1 MSAAVVAAF
10 DVDNTL
16 TVRDC
21 VLPFLKRCRPV
32 PVTAAKMLIQ
42 VTDLGRGAARRDRDL
57 IKQVATR
64 AALAGRPES
73 YIEDL
78 AANFAHEVVAHWL
91 RPDTLERLRWHQSH
105 NHSVVLVSASYELY
119 LRHVGALLG
128 VDAVIA
134 TRVVSEGG
142 TMTGELNG
150 ANCRG
155 AEKSRRLLEWTSKH
169 VGARANTTLWAY
181 GDSAGDTEMLADA
194 DHPVWVRSEAL
205 EPLGQH

>member
-16 TVRDC
+16 TVKDC
-21 VLPFLKRCRPV
+21 VLPFLGRCRPM
-32 PVTAAKMLIQ
+32 PATLTKMLIDYR
-42 VTDLGRGAARRDRDL
+42 DLGRGVVRWDRNL

-73 YIEDL
+73 LIEDL
-78 AANFAHEVVAHWL
+78 AATFARSVVDNWL
-91 RPDTLERLRWHQSH
+91 RPDTLERLRWHQRH
-105 NHSVVLVSASYELY
+105 HHSVVLVSASYELY
-119 LRHVGALLG
+119 LRHVGSLLG

-134 TRVVSEGG
+134 TKVSSENGV
-142 TMTGELNG
+142 MTGELFG

-155 AEKSRRLLEWTSKH
+155 AEKSRRLLEWTGQRF
-169 VGARANTTLWAY
+169 GARANTTIWAY

-194 DHPVWVRSEAL
+194 DHPIWVRRAVL
-205 EPLGQH
+205 EPLGKH